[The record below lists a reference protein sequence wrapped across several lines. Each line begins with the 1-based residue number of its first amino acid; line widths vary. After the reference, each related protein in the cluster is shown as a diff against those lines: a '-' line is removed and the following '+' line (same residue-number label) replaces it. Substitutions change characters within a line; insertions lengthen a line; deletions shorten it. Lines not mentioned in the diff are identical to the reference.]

1 MYALATTKVTILRGT
16 DYNDAGDLIDTRTPY
31 KTGIIAA
38 LIESNATT
46 WDAATQQRR
55 TVRRIDLTLPS
66 ATDLLSSDQILDEE
80 TGYVYSVTQLTQPN
94 APGLVPDLTALLQR
108 VTSVTK

>member
-16 DYNDAGDLIDTRTPY
+16 VTDDVGDVLDTATPY
-31 KTGIIAA
+31 KTGVIAA

-55 TVRRIDLTLPS
+55 TVRRITLTLPS
-66 ATDLLSSDQILDEE
+66 GTDVLSSDQILDEE
-80 TGYVYSVTQLTQPN
+80 TGYVYSITQLTQPN
-94 APGLVPDLTALLQR
+94 APGLVPDLDLILQR
-108 VTSVTK
+108 VTSVTP

>member
-16 DYNDAGDLIDTRTPY
+16 TTDEVGDVLDTATPY

-38 LIESNATT
+38 LIEVNATT

-66 ATDLLSSDQILDEE
+66 TTDLLSSDQILDEE
-80 TGYVYSVTQLTQPN
+80 TGYVYSITQLTQPN
-94 APGLVPDLTALLQR
+94 APGLTPDLTAVLQR